1 MNLVPVDALDIT
13 VIVDNVTDGLSSTIP
28 AARSE
33 MRALMAAARPAG
45 SASCLCCAAHGLSLL
60 VTVMIEGSQRTLL
73 FDTGPDATVF
83 ERNVARLGIDLGAAD
98 ELFLSHGHW
107 DHCGAALLA
116 LDAIRAR
123 SGRRTTPVHAHPGMF
138 RARGLR
144 LGPDR
149 VTWMDEIPSIRELTE
164 FGGDVSTETSAAGIL
179 GGAAY
184 SSGEIPRT
192 TAFERGMPG
201 HVARLD
207 DGTVVPDEEIVD
219 ERWLGVHVRGLGL
232 VLLTAC
238 SHAGIGNIVAHAR
251 AALRDVPLYAI
262 VGGLHLAGSNEV
274 HLEPSVEAVVAS
286 GATLL
291 APGHCTGWRAV
302 TALAHRHPGDLQP
315 LAVGM
320 RLTIGADTS
329 A

>member
-1 MNLVPVDALDIT
+1 
-13 VIVDNVTDGLSSTIP
+13 
-28 AARSE
+28 
-33 MRALMAAARPAG
+33 
-45 SASCLCCAAHGLSLL
+45 
-60 VTVMIEGSQRTLL
+60 
-73 FDTGPDATVF
+73 
-83 ERNVARLGIDLGAAD
+83 
-98 ELFLSHGHW
+98 
-107 DHCGAALLA
+107 
-116 LDAIRAR
+116 
-123 SGRRTTPVHAHPGMF
+123 
-138 RARGLR
+138 
-144 LGPDR
+144 
-149 VTWMDEIPSIRELTE
+149 
-164 FGGDVSTETSAAGIL
+164 
-179 GGAAY
+179 
-184 SSGEIPRT
+184 
-192 TAFERGMPG
+192 MPG